1 MGDEKAHMSPPP
13 RCHFTPQER
22 AELEGGFA
30 RILAAREAR
39 EWAAALKEAFHTLVQ
54 ATVEAAQQEARTN
67 DQ

>member
-1 MGDEKAHMSPPP
+1 MGDEKAHMSPPSH
-13 RCHFTPQER
+13 RHFTPQER

-39 EWAAALKEAFHTLVQ
+39 EWAAALKEAFPTLVQ
-54 ATVEAAQQEARTN
+54 AAAEAAQQEARIN